1 MPNYCDYE
9 MRVQGKKENVEEF
22 VKVIK
27 TDYQYDNEG
36 NCKCEAGR
44 HLWRVFE
51 ADSDIVDIEDGLAVA
66 SIWGYCAWSVF
77 SCMFDGDG
85 TYQHDRPDGCGT
97 TLPIESENLGLEIE
111 VYSKEPGM
119 CFMEHYYIDNGEI
132 TTDECIDYTEYY
144 ISEYETKEEAE
155 EELGIII
162 SDYEWEHE
170 DYIGRGGIEWEFSI

>member
-9 MRVQGKKENVEEF
+9 MMVKGKKENVEEF
-22 VKVIK
+22 VMVIK
-27 TDYQYDNEG
+27 TDYEYDKAG

-51 ADSDIVDIEDGLAVA
+51 ANSDIVDIEDGLVVA
-66 SIWGYCAWSVF
+66 SVWGYCAWSVF

-85 TYQHDRPDGCGT
+85 TYQHDRPNGCGT
-97 TLPIESENLGLEIE
+97 TLEIESKNLGLEIE

-132 TTDECIDYTEYY
+132 TTDECVEYAEY
-144 ISEYETKEEAE
+144 CISDYETKKEAE

-170 DYIGRGGIEWEFSI
+170 DYVGRGGMEWEFSI